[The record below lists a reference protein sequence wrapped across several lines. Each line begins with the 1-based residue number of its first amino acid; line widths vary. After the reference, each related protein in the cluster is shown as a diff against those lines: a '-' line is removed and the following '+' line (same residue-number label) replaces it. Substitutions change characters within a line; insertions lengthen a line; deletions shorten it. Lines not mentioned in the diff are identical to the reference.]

1 MWKAQKWESLS
12 KIHKLFQKI
21 HLYSLVSNNQD
32 EFSLPAPIN
41 EILLLAGVSVLSFAH
56 GISGEIRL

>member
-1 MWKAQKWESLS
+1 MWKAQKWQSLS

-21 HLYSLVSNNQD
+21 HLYLLVSNNQD

-41 EILLLAGVSVLSFAH
+41 EILLAGGSVLSFAH
-56 GISGEIRL
+56 GISGEVRL